1 MAMTSDQIL
10 TSSLERRLADALHA
24 AQGRREQQRRR
35 ETRRKSRWLSSF
47 SRYELERHHLTEIQ
61 TES

>member
-1 MAMTSDQIL
+1 MTSDQIL

-24 AQGRREQQRRR
+24 AQARREQQRRR
-35 ETRRKSRWLSSF
+35 ETRRKAHWLSSF
-47 SRYELERHHLTEIQ
+47 SRYELERHHLTEIH

>member
-1 MAMTSDQIL
+1 MTSEKFL

-24 AQGRREQQRRR
+24 AEARREQQRRR

-47 SRYELERHHLTEIQ
+47 AKYELERHHMTELQ